1 MKTFKANLI
10 SLYPM
15 LEYAKSAMA
24 PYFSAEEELSKIEL
38 ALEEAL
44 VNIIY
49 YAYPYEEGDVSLRC
63 FIDNSSNYF
72 VIEITDQGIP
82 FNPLDYEKIH
92 QPNEGI
98 GGHGIHYIKN
108 IMDKFDYKREGSINR
123 LVLYKYLIIN

>member
-1 MKTFKANLI
+1 
-10 SLYPM
+10 M
-15 LEYAKSAMA
+15 LEYAKSAMT

-49 YAYPYEEGDVSLRC
+49 YAYPDEEGDVSLH
-63 FIDNSSNYF
+63 FFTDNSSNYF

-92 QPNEGI
+92 HANEMI

-108 IMDKFDYKREGSINR
+108 IMDKFDYRREGSINR
-123 LVLYKYLIIN
+123 LILYKSLVIN